1 MRSKFQVQG
10 IYLQLNAF
18 TKQPQS
24 SIRTLIALQ
33 IFTHREYLQRNP
45 EKHKRNQRINVDFLK
60 IIKVRLNSMKKSNQ
74 KVKVVGI
81 NVGRQNSLLLIIP
94 LMSLSATSSCLC

>member
-1 MRSKFQVQG
+1 MYLGHCNYYKTAIYNLVKGIMRSKFQIEG

-24 SIRTLIALQ
+24 CTKTLIALQ

-45 EKHKRNQRINVDFLK
+45 EKHERN
-60 IIKVRLNSMKKSNQ
+60 
-74 KVKVVGI
+74 
-81 NVGRQNSLLLIIP
+81 
-94 LMSLSATSSCLC
+94 

>member
-45 EKHKRNQRINVDFLK
+45 EKHKRN
-60 IIKVRLNSMKKSNQ
+60 
-74 KVKVVGI
+74 
-81 NVGRQNSLLLIIP
+81 
-94 LMSLSATSSCLC
+94 